1 MKIPGRRAPGAA
13 AWLIGVAAALST
25 LAPTDAVAQEGD
37 VAGFGTAA
45 SRIQV
50 RYEKMLLGA
59 IEPDSI
65 KRWARA
71 LGARP
76 HVAGTAAQA
85 ITRDSVLAWMARAG
99 LDVHSDTFLAYLPH
113 PRLVSLERLHPAPRP
128 ISLEEPELPEA
139 GDPARD
145 PFGAFNAHTGSGR
158 AEGDVV
164 FANYGLPGDYAV
176 LDSLGV
182 EVDGTIVVARYGR
195 SFRGIKVRE
204 AEQRGA
210 VGLILYSDP
219 ADDGYRAGDVYP
231 GGPMR
236 PEFGV
241 QRGSVLNSSGDPST
255 PGWPSLPG
263 ARRLPEKEMSGIARI
278 PVLPVSYEAAG
289 ELLSGLDGPSA
300 PRGWQG
306 ALPFYYRTGPGPV
319 RAGLTTET
327 ERGREALHPIHNTI
341 GVLPGSELPD
351 EWVILGAHRDAWGP
365 GALDNVSGTAAVIA
379 AAHAFAAA
387 AREGWRP
394 RRTIVFA
401 TWDAEEWGL
410 VGSTE
415 WVESH
420 ADEVGGAAVAY
431 LNQDSPVSGPN
442 FYASSTPELK
452 LLVQGAAAAVESPD
466 GGGSVLEKWA
476 DHVAGAG
483 PSGRPRVGDLGGG
496 SDHVPFVQMLGIPG
510 AGFGF
515 GGRGG
520 VYHSAYDAAD
530 WMERFGDP
538 GYRRHAATASVLA
551 VLAAR
556 LANAELLP
564 YDFAGLAADLEKRVG
579 EAIGEMRRSVEER
592 EIPTLEEAL
601 EAVRA
606 KVYRLGEEA
615 GRFDSVVAVAL
626 EEGVEAGDL
635 RDANHHIRSAA
646 RAFISERDLPGGRPG
661 LRQILYA
668 TDPDNGYATLALP
681 GIRLALRH
689 EDPTEAGWRIEE
701 LGERI
706 EAATDLIAAA
716 RQALGSRSAADR

>member
-1 MKIPGRRAPGAA
+1 MKIPRRLAPGAA
-13 AWLIGVAAALST
+13 GWLVGLAAPLAP
-25 LAPTDAVAQEGD
+25 LAPTGALAQEGD
-37 VAGFGTAA
+37 VGGFGAAA
-45 SRIQV
+45 SRIQA
-50 RYEKMLLGA
+50 RYEAMLLGA

-76 HVAGTAAQA
+76 HVAGTPAQA

-99 LDVHSDTFLAYLPH
+99 LDVHSDTLVAYLPQ
-113 PRLVSLERLHPAPRP
+113 PRLIALERLHPAPRP

-139 GDPARD
+139 GDPGRD

-158 AEGDVV
+158 AEGAVV
-164 FANYGLPGDYAV
+164 FANYGLSSDYVV

-182 EVDGTIVVARYGR
+182 DVAGTIVVARYGR

-204 AEQRGA
+204 AERRGA
-210 VGLILYSDP
+210 AGLILYSDP

-236 PEFGV
+236 PGFGV

-263 ARRLPEKEMSGIARI
+263 ARRLPEEEMSGIARI
-278 PVLPVSYEAAG
+278 PVLPVSYEAAA

-365 GALDNVSGTAAVIA
+365 GALDNVSGTAAVVA
-379 AAHAFAAA
+379 AAHAFGAA
-387 AREGWRP
+387 ARDGWRP

-420 ADEVGGAAVAY
+420 ADRVGGAAVAY

-452 LLVQGAAAAVESPD
+452 LLIREAAAAVESPD
-466 GGGSVLEKWA
+466 GGGSVLEQWVA
-476 DHVAGAG
+476 RAAGAG
-483 PSGRPRVGDLGGG
+483 PSGQPRVGDLGGG
-496 SDHVPFVQMLGIPG
+496 SDHVPFVQTLGIPG

-538 GYRRHAATASVLA
+538 GYRRHAAAASMLT

-564 YDFAGLAADLEKRVG
+564 YDFPGLAADLEKRVG
-579 EAIGEMRRSVEER
+579 EMMGEMRRSVEER
-592 EIPTLEEAL
+592 EIPALEEAL

-606 KVYRLGEEA
+606 KVFRLGEEA
-615 GRFDSVVAVAL
+615 GGFDSAAAAALEQGIDAEAL
-626 EEGVEAGDL
+626 EE
-635 RDANHHIRSAA
+635 ANRHIRSAA
-646 RAFISERDLPGGRPG
+646 RAFRSERELPGRPG

-681 GIRLALRH
+681 GIRLALRQ
-689 EDPTEAGWRIEE
+689 EDLTEAGWRIEE

-706 EAATDLIAAA
+706 AAATAFIAAA

>member
-1 MKIPGRRAPGAA
+1 MNIPRRRAWWAA
-13 AWLIGVAAALST
+13 GWLIGPAVGLS
-25 LAPTDAVAQEGD
+25 PTNAVAQEAD
-37 VAGFGTAA
+37 VTGFGTEA
-45 SRIQV
+45 SRIQA
-50 RYEKMLLGA
+50 RYEAMLLQA

-65 KRWARA
+65 KRWARV

-85 ITRDSVLAWMARAG
+85 ITRDSVLAWMARDG
-99 LDVHSDTFLAYLPH
+99 LDVHSDTLVVYLPH
-113 PRLVSLERLHPAPRP
+113 PRLISLERLHPAPRP
-128 ISLEEPELPEA
+128 ISLEEPGLPEA

-145 PFGAFNAHTGSGR
+145 PFRAFNAHTGSGR
-158 AEGDVV
+158 VEGDVV
-164 FANYGLPGDYAV
+164 FANHGLPSDYAV

-182 EVDGTIVVARYGR
+182 DVEGAIVVARYGR

-204 AEQRGA
+204 AERRGA
-210 VGLILYSDP
+210 AGLILYSDP

-236 PEFGV
+236 PGFGV

-255 PGWPSLPG
+255 PGWPSVPG
-263 ARRLPEKEMSGIARI
+263 AKRIPEEEMVGIARI
-278 PVLPVSYEAAG
+278 PVLPVSYEAAA

-300 PRGWQG
+300 PRAWQG

-341 GVLPGSELPD
+341 GVLRGSELPD

-387 AREGWRP
+387 ALEGWRP

-420 ADEVGGAAVAY
+420 ADQVGGAAVAY

-452 LLVQGAAAAVESPD
+452 LLIRSAAAAVESPD
-466 GGGSVLEKWA
+466 GGGSVLERWA
-476 DHVAGAG
+476 ARAAGDAQN
-483 PSGRPRVGDLGGG
+483 SRPRVGDLGGG
-496 SDHVPFVQMLGIPG
+496 SDHVPFVQMLGVPG

-538 GYRRHAATASVLA
+538 GYRRHAAAASMLTI
-551 VLAAR
+551 LAAR

-564 YDFAGLAADLEKRVG
+564 YDFPGLAADLEKRVG
-579 EAIGEMRRSVEER
+579 EVIGEVRRSVGEQEV
-592 EIPTLEEAL
+592 PTLEGAL
-601 EAVRA
+601 ETVRA
-606 KVYRLGEEA
+606 KIFRLGEEA
-615 GRFDSVVAVAL
+615 GRFDSAASAAL
-626 EEGVEAGDL
+626 EEGIDAGAL
-635 RDANHHIRSAA
+635 EEANHYIRRAA
-646 RAFISERDLPGGRPG
+646 RAFISERELPGRPG

-689 EDPTEAGWRIEE
+689 EDLREAGWRIEE
-701 LGERI
+701 LGERVA
-706 EAATDLIAAA
+706 AATDFIAAA
-716 RQALGSRSAADR
+716 RRALGSASDTDR

>member
-1 MKIPGRRAPGAA
+1 MQA
-13 AWLIGVAAALST
+13 
-25 LAPTDAVAQEGD
+25 
-37 VAGFGTAA
+37 
-45 SRIQV
+45 
-50 RYEKMLLGA
+50 RYEAMLLQA

-99 LDVHSDTFLAYLPH
+99 LDVHSDTLVAYLPH

-145 PFGAFNAHTGSGR
+145 PFRAFNAHTGSGR

-164 FANYGLPGDYAV
+164 FANHGH
-176 LDSLGV
+176 
-182 EVDGTIVVARYGR
+182 
-195 SFRGIKVRE
+195 
-204 AEQRGA
+204 
-210 VGLILYSDP
+210 P

-236 PEFGV
+236 PGFGV

-255 PGWPSLPG
+255 PGWPSVPG
-263 ARRLPEKEMSGIARI
+263 AKRIPEEEMTGIARI
-278 PVLPVSYEAAG
+278 PVLPVSYEAAA
-289 ELLSGLDGPSA
+289 ELLSSLDGPSA
-300 PRGWQG
+300 PRAWQG

-319 RAGLTTET
+319 RAGLTTEP

-387 AREGWRP
+387 AREGRRP

-420 ADEVGGAAVAY
+420 ADQVGGAAVAY

-452 LLVQGAAAAVESPD
+452 LLIRSAAAAVESPD
-466 GGGSVLEKWA
+466 GGGSVLERWA
-476 DHVAGAG
+476 GRAAGDAQG
-483 PSGRPRVGDLGGG
+483 SRPRVGDLGGG

-538 GYRRHAATASVLA
+538 GYGRHAAAASMLA
-551 VLAAR
+551 ILAAR

-564 YDFAGLAADLEKRVG
+564 YDFPGLAADLEKRVG
-579 EAIGEMRRSVEER
+579 EVIGEVRRSVEEQ
-592 EIPTLEEAL
+592 EVPALEGAL

-606 KVYRLGEEA
+606 KVFRLGEEA
-615 GRFDSVVAVAL
+615 GRFDSAATSAL
-626 EEGVEAGDL
+626 EESIDAGAL
-635 RDANHHIRSAA
+635 EEANHHIRSAA
-646 RAFISERDLPGGRPG
+646 RAFISDRELPGRPR

-689 EDPTEAGWRIEE
+689 EDLTEAGRRIEE
-701 LGERI
+701 LGERVA
-706 EAATDLIAAA
+706 AATDHISAA
-716 RQALGSRSAADR
+716 RLALGSASASDR

>member
-1 MKIPGRRAPGAA
+1 MPRRLASGAA
-13 AWLIGVAAALST
+13 GWLIGLSAALA
-25 LAPTDAVAQEGD
+25 LPAPTDALAQEGD
-37 VAGFGTAA
+37 VGGFGAAA
-45 SRIQV
+45 SHMQA
-50 RYEKMLLGA
+50 RYEAMLLGT

-65 KRWARA
+65 RRWAHV

-76 HVAGTAAQA
+76 HVAGTPAQA

-99 LDVHSDTFLAYLPH
+99 LDVHSDTLVAYLPQ
-113 PRLVSLERLHPAPRP
+113 PRLVSLERLYPAPRP
-128 ISLEEPELPEA
+128 ISLDEPELPEA
-139 GDPARD
+139 GGPARE
-145 PFGAFNAHTGSGR
+145 PFSAFNAHTGSGR

-164 FANYGLPGDYAV
+164 FANYGLSSDYAV

-182 EVDGTIVVARYGR
+182 EVAGTIVVARYGR

-204 AEQRGA
+204 AERRGA
-210 VGLILYSDP
+210 AGLILYSDP
-219 ADDGYRAGDVYP
+219 DDDGYRAGDVYP
-231 GGPMR
+231 DGPMR
-236 PEFGV
+236 PGFGV

-263 ARRLPEKEMSGIARI
+263 ARHLMEEEMSGIARI
-278 PVLPVSYEAAG
+278 PVLPVSYQAAA
-289 ELLSGLDGPSA
+289 ELLSGLDGPPA

-319 RAGLTTET
+319 RAGLTIET

-341 GVLPGSELPD
+341 GVLVGSELPN

-365 GALDNVSGTAAVIA
+365 GALDNVSGTAAVLA
-379 AAHAFAAA
+379 AAHAFGTA
-387 AREGWRP
+387 ARDGWRP

-420 ADEVGGAAVAY
+420 ADQVGGAAVAY
-431 LNQDSPVSGPN
+431 LNQDAPVSGPN

-452 LLVQGAAAAVESPD
+452 LLIREVAAAVKSPA
-466 GGGSVLEKWA
+466 GGGSVLEQWA
-476 DHVAGAG
+476 AGAG
-483 PSGRPRVGDLGGG
+483 PSGQPRVGDLGGG
-496 SDHVPFVQMLGIPG
+496 SDHVPFVQTLGIPG

-538 GYRRHAATASVLA
+538 GYRRHAAVASMLA
-551 VLAAR
+551 ILAAR

-564 YDFAGLAADLEKRVG
+564 YDFPGLAADLEKRVG
-579 EAIGEMRRSVEER
+579 EVMGELRRSVQEGEL
-592 EIPTLEEAL
+592 PALEEAL

-606 KVYRLGEEA
+606 DVSRLGEEA
-615 GRFDSVVAVAL
+615 GGFESAAAVAL
-626 EEGVEAGDL
+626 EQGIDAGGMEA
-635 RDANHHIRSAA
+635 ANRHIRSAV
-646 RAFISERDLPGGRPG
+646 RAFRSERALPGQPG

-668 TDPDNGYATLALP
+668 TDPDDGYATLALP

-689 EDPTEAGWRIEE
+689 EDMAEAGLRIEE
-701 LGERI
+701 LGEH
-706 EAATDLIAAA
+706 IAAA
-716 RQALGSRSAADR
+716 TAFLAAARRALESRSVEDR

>member
-1 MKIPGRRAPGAA
+1 VKITRRRAVGAA
-13 AWLIGVAAALST
+13 GWLIGLGAA
-25 LAPTDAVAQEGD
+25 LAPTNAVAQEGD
-37 VAGFGTAA
+37 IAGFGAEA
-45 SRIQV
+45 SRIQA
-50 RYEKMLLGA
+50 RYEAMLLQA

-71 LGARP
+71 LGARS

-99 LDVHSDTFLAYLPH
+99 LDVHSDTLVAYLPH
-113 PRLVSLERLHPAPRP
+113 PRFVSLERLHPAPRQ

-139 GDPARD
+139 GEPSRD
-145 PFGAFNAHTGSGR
+145 PFRAFNAHTGSGR

-182 EVDGTIVVARYGR
+182 EVVGTIVVARYGR

-204 AEQRGA
+204 AERRGVA
-210 VGLILYSDP
+210 GLILYSDP

-236 PEFGV
+236 PGFGV

-263 ARRLPEKEMSGIARI
+263 ARRLPEEEMIGIARI
-278 PVLPVSYEAAG
+278 PVLPVSYEAVA
-289 ELLSGLDGPSA
+289 ELLAGLDGPSA

-306 ALPFYYRTGPGPV
+306 ALPFHYRTGPGPV

-351 EWVILGAHRDAWGP
+351 EWVVLGAHRDAWGP

-387 AREGWRP
+387 AQEGRRP

-415 WVESH
+415 WVEAH
-420 ADEVGGAAVAY
+420 AEQVGGAAVAY

-452 LLVQGAAAAVESPD
+452 LLIRSAADAVESPD

-476 DHVAGAG
+476 DRAAGDAQ
-483 PSGRPRVGDLGGG
+483 SGRPRVGDLGGG
-496 SDHVPFVQMLGIPG
+496 SDHVPFVQTLGIPG

-538 GYRRHAATASVLA
+538 GYRRHAAAASMLTI
-551 VLAAR
+551 LAAR

-564 YDFAGLAADLEKRVG
+564 YDFPGLAADLEKRVG
-579 EAIGEMRRSVEER
+579 EVMGEMRRSVEEQ
-592 EIPTLEEAL
+592 EIPALEGAL
-601 EAVRA
+601 EAVRV
-606 KVYRLGEEA
+606 KVLRLGEEA
-615 GRFDSVVAVAL
+615 GRFDSASAAAL
-626 EEGVEAGDL
+626 EEGIDAGALEEAN
-635 RDANHHIRSAA
+635 RHIRSAA
-646 RAFISERDLPGGRPG
+646 RAFISERELPGRPG

-668 TDPDNGYATLALP
+668 TDPDNGYSTLALP

-689 EDPTEAGWRIEE
+689 EDLSEAGWRIDE
-701 LGERI
+701 LGERVA
-706 EAATDLIAAA
+706 AATDFIAAA
-716 RQALGSRSAADR
+716 RRALESRSAADR